1 MNRLGHAILALI
13 LLAAIG
19 FAAMVTLGDGWVP
32 VPAPV
37 APPVGVATPGAP
49 LAMPVANVRRADLV
63 DSWGQDRDGGERRH
77 NAIDIMAPGGTP
89 VTAAAPGRIEKLFR
103 SAAGGTTAYVRSAD
117 GAWSFYYAHLAGY
130 APGLA
135 EGQSVR
141 AGDPI
146 GYVGDTGNAGAGN
159 THLHFAVSR
168 MRDGEGWWQG
178 EPVNPYPLLAGNAPP
193 R

>member
-1 MNRLGHAILALI
+1 MNRLGQAILALI

-19 FAAMVTLGDGWVP
+19 FAAMVTLGDGR
-32 VPAPV
+32 APV
-37 APPVGVATPGAP
+37 SAPAAPPVAAAKPGAP
-49 LAMPVANVRRADLV
+49 LAMPVAGVRRADLV
-63 DSWGQDRDGGERRH
+63 DSWGQDRDGGDRRH
-77 NAIDIMAPGGTP
+77 EAIDIMAPGGTP
-89 VTAAAPGRIEKLFR
+89 VTAAAPGRVEKLFR
-103 SAAGGTTAYVRSAD
+103 SAAGGTTAYIRSSD

-135 EGQSVR
+135 EGQAVR